1 MATKK
6 MGWER
11 VSGPS
16 SRKWNRRNR
25 NPSFICGIEEI
36 HPNRSQPR
44 KHFDES
50 KLQELADSIKE
61 KGILEPLIVRR
72 VQEGYE
78 LIVGERRWRAAQKA
92 GLKEVPVLV
101 KELDDREV
109 LEVSLIENLQRDD
122 LNPIEEAEAY
132 KRLTEEFGIS
142 QEELGTRL
150 GKDRT
155 TVANTLRL
163 LKLPSEVRDQLLRN
177 RITSGHAR
185 AILSL
190 ESREKQKELCDLII
204 QKGLSVREAEAL
216 AKRWSKKP
224 RKVPAPEKKGGDLES
239 QLNRPWRFPETSSGD
254 QRSGSISKGKRGKI
268 EIEYYSF
275 EDLERIVETILNNVT
290 QKRIGHSVTPRLRFR
305 LRLRDLEHKPRS

>member
-1 MATKK
+1 MGRSMVTKK
-6 MGWER
+6 MGLGKGLGALIPELEPE
-11 VSGPS
+11 GPKS
-16 SRKWNRRNR
+16 LL
-25 NPSFICGIEEI
+25 FCGIEEI

-50 KLQELADSIKE
+50 RLQELADSIKE

-72 VQEGYE
+72 AADGYE
-78 LIVGERRWRAAQKA
+78 IVIGERRWRAAQKA
-92 GLKEVPVLV
+92 GLKEIPVLL

-109 LEVSLIENLQRDD
+109 LELSLIENLQRDD

-132 KRLTEEFGIS
+132 KRLTEEFGLN

-150 GKDRT
+150 GKDRS

-163 LKLPSEVRDQLLRN
+163 LKLPYEVREHLLRN
-177 RITSGHAR
+177 HITPGHAR

-190 ESREKQKELCDLII
+190 ESRETQKELCTLII
-204 QKGLSVREAEAL
+204 QKGLSVREAESL

-224 RKVPAPEKKGGDLES
+224 RKISASDKKGGDLES
-239 QLNRPWRFPETSSGD
+239 QLIALGD
-254 QRSGSISKGKRGKI
+254 SLRRHLGTKVQISLKGKRGKI

-275 EDLERIVETILNNVT
+275 DDLERIVETIIGD
-290 QKRIGHSVTPRLRFR
+290 QKS
-305 LRLRDLEHKPRS
+305 